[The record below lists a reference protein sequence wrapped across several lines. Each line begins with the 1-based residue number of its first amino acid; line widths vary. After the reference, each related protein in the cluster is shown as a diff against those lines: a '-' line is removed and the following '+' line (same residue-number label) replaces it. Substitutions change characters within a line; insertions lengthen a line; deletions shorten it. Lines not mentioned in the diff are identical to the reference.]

1 MPTLCP
7 SCRRRTRTIHG
18 VCPQCGEPKEGGP
31 PLRRQ
36 KLAQGDPWGRLDDL
50 FFWSLSFAP
59 GLALIILALVFVA
72 SDLLLLAGLLL
83 LLVPVGMKLLG
94 DAEQP

>member
-18 VCPQCGEPKEGGP
+18 ICPHCGGSKEGGP
-31 PLRRQ
+31 PLRPQ
-36 KLAQGDPWGRLDDL
+36 KIAQGDPWGRLDDL
-50 FFWSLSFAP
+50 FFWSLWFAP

-83 LLVPVGMKLLG
+83 LPVPVGMKLLG